1 MAWELSSS
9 GFLMTL
15 SGFVPELLEEDFNP
29 LVTRALEKANVDRN
43 EIAQWC
49 IHPGEEEYLMRSI
62 AACHSRMAT

>member
-29 LVTRALEKANVDRN
+29 LVTKALEKANVDRN
-43 EIAQWC
+43 EIARVV
-49 IHPGEEEYLMRSI
+49 HT
-62 AACHSRMAT
+62 SRGKKNT